1 MRKNPNSIYIL
12 RLHIFRE
19 MIFVG
24 LHIIRESFGV
34 MLLTTAGAVCYVS
47 FEFCEIGLE
56 TSSEYDFSLVRCN
69 VMFGSAFG
77 SLLYCFGI
85 SFPGIYKKTM
95 LYGFLTELIFFA
107 DFYAFDICLFSV
119 FVSASTMTFLKSTSA
134 SQPGN

>member
-1 MRKNPNSIYIL
+1 MR
-12 RLHIFRE
+12 
-19 MIFVG
+19 

-34 MLLTTAGAVCYVS
+34 MLLTTAGAVCYGS

-85 SFPGIYKKTM
+85 SLPGIFFYSFFFYKKTM

-134 SQPGN
+134 SQPGNSVFLACVVLIA